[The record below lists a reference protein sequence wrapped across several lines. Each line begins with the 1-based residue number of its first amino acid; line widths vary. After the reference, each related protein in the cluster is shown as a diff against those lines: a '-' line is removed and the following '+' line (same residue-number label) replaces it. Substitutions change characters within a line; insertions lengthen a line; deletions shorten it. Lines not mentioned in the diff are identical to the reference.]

1 MLQRKDQS
9 IHKLA
14 SELNDTRADKDQL
27 EKLFDG
33 SQLYDCPA
41 LDSVVPNR

>member
-9 IHKLA
+9 IHKLT

-33 SQLYDCPA
+33 SQLYIFSA
-41 LDSVVPNR
+41 LDAVSIKY